1 MVSELERME
10 DSVVGYGLWR
20 KLEDHGGYSYWTD
33 EIPCGFMFFDEGLAD
48 PRMIFEVLDRQG
60 SLHQWLDSY
69 FEHKEQYGN
78 E

>member
-20 KLEDHGGYSYWTD
+20 KQEAHGGYSYWTD
-33 EIPCGFMFFDEGLAD
+33 EIPCGVMFFDEGLTD

-60 SLHQWLDSY
+60 SLHQWLVSY
-69 FEHKEQYGN
+69 FELRREYG
-78 E
+78 